1 MSSLCAVTTGLM
13 DSPKISHIPA
23 RQHRHQL
30 KSSVGGGLTW
40 AEQFVTDGKNVG
52 LLSSHFKEQ
61 MQSSQ

>member
-1 MSSLCAVTTGLM
+1 M